1 MKKNEKNVFLKI
13 PCKKEDIF
21 EVGDVPM
28 HGIGTSGR
36 SKVTALMSGNSEQLE
51 TYAYSIFCTEF
62 LKKMLEAYSYFY
74 ESFFEEK

>member
-1 MKKNEKNVFLKI
+1 MKKMKKIVILKI

-36 SKVTALMSGNSEQLE
+36 SKVTALMSGNSEQ
-51 TYAYSIFCTEF
+51 
-62 LKKMLEAYSYFY
+62 
-74 ESFFEEK
+74 